1 MMPTSKTR
9 GPSFMR
15 YRRAT
20 ASLTLVL
27 IGSAAM
33 QGCGGDEKDTAAR
46 DVYRT
51 RADCLRDWGDDA
63 AKCERQT
70 SGPHA
75 GMFYG
80 PLMYGMGGN
89 RSSFGSTMT
98 PRPGSSA
105 IGSTHVTGS
114 GGATRGGFGASGA
127 SHSSGG

>member
-1 MMPTSKTR
+1 
-9 GPSFMR
+9 MR

-27 IGSAAM
+27 IGSAAL

-80 PLMYGMGGN
+80 PLMYGLGGN

-105 IGSTHVTGS
+105 IGSTHVSGS
-114 GGATRGGFGASGA
+114 SAGATRGGFGASGA